1 MSLACFG
8 QVSGE
13 EQVILP
19 LKDYDDLL
27 RVSDGDEG
35 ETGQGA
41 DRAQAATL
49 EREEDEEVHGE
60 TGENAV
66 VAERDAWD
74 PGPMHNWGAEHGWG
88 LDEGDVPS
96 LSCDSGRWRIS
107 QPRVQAL
114 VGGDLIFQ

>member
-1 MSLACFG
+1 MSLATFG

-19 LKDYDDLL
+19 LKEYDDLL
-27 RVSDGDEG
+27 RVTGGDEG

-41 DRAQAATL
+41 TLAQATM
-49 EREEDEEVHGE
+49 EREDEEEVHGE
-60 TGENAV
+60 AGESTAV
-66 VAERDAWD
+66 VERDAWD

-88 LDEGDVPS
+88 LEEGDVPS

-107 QPRVQAL
+107 RPRVQAL

>member
-8 QVSGE
+8 QANAE

-19 LKDYDDLL
+19 LKEYDDLL

-35 ETGQGA
+35 ETGQGTE
-41 DRAQAATL
+41 RVQAMEAVW
-49 EREEDEEVHGE
+49 EEDAEAHGE
-60 TGENAV
+60 AGEEAM
-66 VAERDAWD
+66 AGGRDAWD

-88 LDEGDVPS
+88 LDECDVPS
-96 LSCDSGRWRIS
+96 LSCDSGKWRIS